1 MLRINIPLIA
11 PEKLAFND
19 PENHLMP
26 QPPHGVSVEKDKQ
39 QAVLLFD
46 NAEEA
51 VDYADHVDEMATTVS
66 KNSPEKNIMRDVAT
80 AIYNDENVRTY
91 LD

>member
-11 PEKLAFND
+11 PEKLAFSD

-26 QPPHGVSVEKDKQ
+26 QPPHGVSVEKNKE
-39 QAVLLFD
+39 AVLLFD
-46 NAEEA
+46 NEEEA
-51 VDYADHVDEMATTVS
+51 IDYADHVDEMATTVS
-66 KNSPEKNIMRDVAT
+66 KKSPEKNIMRDVAA
-80 AIYNDENVRTY
+80 AIYNDENIRTY